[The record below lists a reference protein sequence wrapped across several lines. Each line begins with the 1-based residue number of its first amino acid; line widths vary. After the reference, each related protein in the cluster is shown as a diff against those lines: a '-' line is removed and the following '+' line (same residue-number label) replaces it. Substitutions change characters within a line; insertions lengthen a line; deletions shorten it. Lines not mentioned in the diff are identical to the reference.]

1 MDTTLKPI
9 GPAYRRLLWR
19 PIFIVFVSNACI
31 MVLELVAERVIA
43 PDVGVSLYTWTSI
56 IGVVL
61 AGMSLGYYVGGRM
74 ADRWASPRLLG
85 LIFLLS
91 GVLSFG
97 ILAVVQLGIVQAVR
111 WPLIIEILVL
121 MLATFFLPAAVLG
134 TIPPIVAKLAMHD
147 LASTGRT
154 VGRIYAAG
162 SVGSIVGTLLTGF
175 VLSALFPTDR
185 IIMGVGV
192 LLVLLGL
199 IHLIAFPPG
208 TLTVVETPSPDAAPS
223 AE

>member
-1 MDTTLKPI
+1 MDTTLAPI
-9 GPAYRRLLWR
+9 RPSLRRWLWR
-19 PIFIVFVSNACI
+19 PIWIVYLANACI

-85 LIFLLS
+85 LIF
-91 GVLSFG
+91 VLAGIFSFG
-97 ILAVVQLGIVQAVR
+97 ILVVSSLGLVAKVR

-121 MLATFFLPAAVLG
+121 ITAAFFLPAAILG
-134 TIPPIVAKLAMHD
+134 TVAPIVAKLAMRD

-154 VGRIYAAG
+154 VGKIYAAG
-162 SVGSIVGTLLTGF
+162 SVGSIVGTLATGF

-185 IIMGVGV
+185 IIIGVGV
-192 LLVLLGL
+192 LLLLLGV
-199 IHLIAFPPG
+199 IHLVGFPAN
-208 TLTVVETPSPDAAPS
+208 EATPSEPAA
-223 AE
+223 